1 MAGRRGVKGSGMVV
15 GGGLP
20 LGMLV
25 QGSDVPSKNVRY
37 EPKMAGL
44 FMGTCINPE
53 LSCHQELLSAKLLFK
68 WINFKLHHIH
78 THTHTRPPPT
88 LCSSC
93 KCVCK
98 KKGHLM

>member
-15 GGGLP
+15 AVVGGLP

-44 FMGTCINPE
+44 FMGTYINPE

-68 WINFKLHHIH
+68 WINFKLHHTHSRIH
-78 THTHTRPPPT
+78 THTHT
-88 LCSSC
+88 SSPDP
-93 KCVCK
+93 
-98 KKGHLM
+98 LF

>member
-1 MAGRRGVKGSGMVV
+1 MFAWQASDGRETGGQREWDGGG

-78 THTHTRPPPT
+78 THTHTSPPHP
-88 LCSSC
+88 LF
-93 KCVCK
+93 
-98 KKGHLM
+98 